1 MSLDSLFAQK
11 PKKIDESAET
21 ADLQREREE
30 LLRRSRVD
38 QNTTVAGNKESVGTQ
53 TFRSTLG
60 R

>member
-1 MSLDSLFAQK
+1 MSLDSLFTQK
-11 PKKIDESAET
+11 PKKVDEGAET
-21 ADLQREREE
+21 ENLKREREA
-30 LLRRSRVD
+30 LLKRSRVD